1 MGATRSEARR
11 ALQEAATTGERAERC
26 GNAEC
31 LGVAARNVGAASAA
45 PEALRGEGA
54 SSDACLS
61 SPAFHTAS
69 TSSMGRIFVD
79 VCSGESTKIV
89 STRWMSLP
97 IMPSASSS
105 LPRIR
110 LQLSATPWST
120 QAVSSSIVFFIDAR
134 KAESHSSR
142 SFRSWSNCSFK
153 RSARSSNA
161 LRVPRA
167 VSRAVARLCTRVCK
181 ANAPSGSCCCSFS
194 TELMTFN
201 SSSTEVMRCSTIGS
215 GASPCCTPGI
225 AKVPTCPAPLLHAS
239 DRARCRDPSVA

>member
-120 QAVSSSIVFFIDAR
+120 QAVSSSIVFLAGASGGLEGRREALHTRVQGQRPLGILLLFLQHRVDDFQLVLHRSDALLHHR
-134 KAESHSSR
+134 QRGLAMLHTRHRESP
-142 SFRSWSNCSFK
+142 N
-153 RSARSSNA
+153 
-161 LRVPRA
+161 LPRA
-167 VSRAVARLCTRVCK
+167 ATAR
-181 ANAPSGSCCCSFS
+181 
-194 TELMTFN
+194 
-201 SSSTEVMRCSTIGS
+201 
-215 GASPCCTPGI
+215 
-225 AKVPTCPAPLLHAS
+225 
-239 DRARCRDPSVA
+239 